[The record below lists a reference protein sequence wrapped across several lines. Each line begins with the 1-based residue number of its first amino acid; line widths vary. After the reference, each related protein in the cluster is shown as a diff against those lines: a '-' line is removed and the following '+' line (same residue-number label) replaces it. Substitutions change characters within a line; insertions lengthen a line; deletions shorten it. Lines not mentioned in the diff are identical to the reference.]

1 MSRGGSS
8 RWCPTQ
14 EQLVILEEMYRV
26 GIRTPNAS
34 QIQHI
39 TAQLSF
45 YGKIEGKNVFY
56 WFQNHKARDRQKLR
70 RRLNK
75 QLQLQQQQYHYHQLC
90 NHYLHHQLHLMNHN
104 HNNHHYSHDFAM
116 DHQSLVTDSSSSQH
130 RSFYNSGSLALFPQG
145 GAGEASSKQG
155 IDYKWKI
162 DNTEEGVMEKTM
174 KQDWRTKTMME
185 VSPGASYWPTRTLET
200 LDLFPIRE
208 RLKQV

>member
-14 EQLVILEEMYRV
+14 EQLVILEAMYRS
-26 GIRTPNAS
+26 GIRTPNSS

-75 QLQLQQQQYHYHQLC
+75 QLQLLQQQHHQLC
-90 NHYLHHQLHLMNHN
+90 NYYLQLHL
-104 HNNHHYSHDFAM
+104 NHHNYNNLHFHCPMESVGAA
-116 DHQSLVTDSSSSQH
+116 SSSQQY
-130 RSFYNSGSLALFPQG
+130 SSYNSLASFSSEG
-145 GAGEASSKQG
+145 GAGEASKQG
-155 IDYKWKI
+155 INCKWKI
-162 DNTEEGVMEKTM
+162 ENAEGVMEKTSL
-174 KQDWRTKTMME
+174 KQEWRRKME
-185 VSPGASYWPTRTLET
+185 VSGPGASYWPTRTLKT
-200 LDLFPIRE
+200 LELFPIRE